1 MYSVK
6 CGKLCYDGSII
17 NSPALCYDT
26 ESNCMVAIG
35 DLDIVGFKFRELSKA
50 QLMFS
55 DNSPLKLVEFKTAP
69 IDLVA
74 ELFNDIMATTGC
86 IETQLHKFE
95 EKLLK
100 TYMRKE

>member
-6 CGKLCYDGSII
+6 CEKLCHDNQII

-50 QLMFS
+50 QLMFANS
-55 DNSPLKLVEFKTAP
+55 SPLKLVEFKTP
-69 IDLVA
+69 RVDLVA
-74 ELFNDIMATTGC
+74 ELFNDIMSTTGC
-86 IETQLHKFE
+86 IETQLHKFN
-95 EKLLK
+95 EKLF
-100 TYMRKE
+100 TT